1 MSGLLS
7 SAYVVGFN
15 FKHFVIVIFMFK
27 FTDNVFGGFLV
38 MSLSGFDIR
47 LLLASQSQQK
57 CSLLPV
63 AHACNPSCSGV
74 RDQEDHGLKP
84 ARAK

>member
-47 LLLASQSQQK
+47 LLLASQSQQG
-57 CSLLPV
+57 SVLSSQWLTPV
-63 AHACNPSCSGV
+63 ILAA
-74 RDQEDHGLKP
+74 QESEIRRIM
-84 ARAK
+84 A